1 MFDDEK
7 FKFYLISNWNIYPIC
22 NINKAF
28 GIKEYSINEINDILC
43 NLKNILK

>member
-1 MFDDEK
+1 MFDDDK
-7 FKFYLISNWNIYPIC
+7 FKFYLILNWNISSIC

-43 NLKNILK
+43 NFKIILK